1 MCVCVCVF
9 VRVKRVSFAFPKRRD
24 GTTYARERKKAEKA
38 KGCAPHQAAGSLLG
52 AQLPHP
58 LHLSPFFSF
67 SSSHLPSGGR
77 CRICVVCVTYTL
89 GSWLCVPDF
98 NMCVCCGRLRFGV
111 VCVRRVRL
119 RAVWKLG
126 GVVAMPYELGGE
138 KRGRFSSLLQG
149 ETWTLR
155 SSQTNRDPLSDGCF
169 LTLARGRERIP
180 ALCSLLP
187 DSRKPGL
194 PASQTPNSPSSGC

>member
-1 MCVCVCVF
+1 MFCACVCVCVF

-138 KRGRFSSLLQG
+138 KRGRFSSLLHQG

-155 SSQTNRDPLSDGCF
+155 SSHTNRDPLSHGCF
-169 LTLARGRERIP
+169 LTLARGRGGANP
-180 ALCSLLP
+180 GSLFSSPRLP
-187 DSRKPGL
+187 ET
-194 PASQTPNSPSSGC
+194 QTPNSPSSGC

>member
-1 MCVCVCVF
+1 MCLF

-38 KGCAPHQAAGSLLG
+38 KGCAPHQAAGS
-52 AQLPHP
+52 QERSFRI
-58 LHLSPFFSF
+58 LSISRPFFLF

-89 GSWLCVPDF
+89 GSWLCVPEF

-126 GVVAMPYELGGE
+126 GVVAMPYELGE

-149 ETWTLR
+149 ETWTCALLKP
-155 SSQTNRDPLSDGCF
+155 TG
-169 LTLARGRERIP
+169 IP
-180 ALCSLLP
+180 
-187 DSRKPGL
+187 SRTD
-194 PASQTPNSPSSGC
+194 AF